1 MKLYVLCMLIVCQ
14 ILPSSACSG
23 EMYKTAL
30 TEEQETSLENTLF
43 VAPDGVATNTGT
55 QSSPLD
61 LYSAISKINIGGTI
75 YVKGGVYKLT
85 KDVNL
90 DKKGREDAPY
100 KLWAY
105 ENEKPVF
112 DFIEQVGTSGH
123 NTGIRFN
130 NGTWWHVK
138 GLEVCNSYSAGF
150 RILNGSH
157 ITIEN
162 CSSHHN
168 GGPGFHIGYPH
179 GEAIN
184 LDGEKAAYNTFLN
197 CDSYNNF
204 DWRTMSNGRP
214 RAGTNADGFSCQ
226 SSTGKGNRYIG
237 CRAWSNSDDGWDFY
251 ECGYA
256 LQLINCWVWSTGVM
270 EDHKAMYL
278 MRTGKELTADAW
290 DGNGNGFKIGGGHL
304 FNASVASEQESKG
317 IHVIRGCI
325 SFNNKMFGFDSN
337 HHRYGAIM
345 ENCLAFNNNGN
356 ISYRHANVEGY
367 SYVLRNNISF
377 NGKNKDRFENITIS
391 VNEGNTW
398 NQPNITTNPITE
410 FISLSVEDAKAP
422 RGINGEL
429 PTKFGRL
436 TPNSKYINA
445 GVATLEIN
453 NSRDEIHL
461 PAIPYLGTAPDLGAF
476 EKK

>member
-179 GEAIN
+179 GEATN

-226 SSTGKGNRYIG
+226 SSTGKGNR
-237 CRAWSNSDDGWDFY
+237 
-251 ECGYA
+251 
-256 LQLINCWVWSTGVM
+256 
-270 EDHKAMYL
+270 
-278 MRTGKELTADAW
+278 
-290 DGNGNGFKIGGGHL
+290 
-304 FNASVASEQESKG
+304 
-317 IHVIRGCI
+317 
-325 SFNNKMFGFDSN
+325 
-337 HHRYGAIM
+337 
-345 ENCLAFNNNGN
+345 
-356 ISYRHANVEGY
+356 
-367 SYVLRNNISF
+367 
-377 NGKNKDRFENITIS
+377 
-391 VNEGNTW
+391 
-398 NQPNITTNPITE
+398 
-410 FISLSVEDAKAP
+410 
-422 RGINGEL
+422 
-429 PTKFGRL
+429 
-436 TPNSKYINA
+436 
-445 GVATLEIN
+445 
-453 NSRDEIHL
+453 
-461 PAIPYLGTAPDLGAF
+461 
-476 EKK
+476 